1 MTFETDDNVD
11 TTATENTGA
20 EVETEQTGQETE
32 QQTGSEQTNTEQS
45 EEEKAQQEAE
55 AKQEKNKS
63 RAQERIEKLARENA
77 ELRQFKLD
85 QEAKQN
91 KPSVSSDEPKLEA
104 FEDYNEWHK
113 EHRSWEREQLKKE
126 VFEELNQKESQK
138 TLTQRQVEFET
149 AMVELESEGVDGLA
163 LTKKLETL
171 PPLPIDL
178 NQFGLSAKE
187 TLVLAA
193 KLINDDELWLDIS
206 QMNPVQAARRI
217 GQEIDKQPSKTA
229 APKIP
234 NAPKPI
240 TPVKANAPA
249 TRSSESMSDEE
260 WYKAETQKR
269 KGK

>member
-20 EVETEQTGQETE
+20 EVETEQTGQETG
-32 QQTGSEQTNTEQS
+32 QQTETEQPNIEQS
-45 EEEKAQQEAE
+45 DEEKAQQEAE
-55 AKQEKNKS
+55 QAKQNKS
-63 RAQERIEKLARENA
+63 RATKRVQDALARAAQAEQKLAEY
-77 ELRQFKLD
+77 
-85 QEAKQN
+85 EAKQN
-91 KPSVSSDEPKLEA
+91 ASTQTQDEPKLED
-104 FEDYNEWHK
+104 FEDYNEWQKALRQHD
-113 EHRSWEREQLKKE
+113 REQIKKE
-126 VFEELNQKESQK
+126 MLAEIGQKETQKSQN
-138 TLTQRQVEFET
+138 QRQVEFEA

-178 NQFGLSAKE
+178 HQFGLSAKE

-206 QMNPVQAARRI
+206 EMNPVQAARRI
-217 GQEIDKQPSKTA
+217 GQEIDKQPSKSV

-240 TPVKANAPA
+240 KPTSGNAPVK
-249 TRSSESMSDEE
+249 RDYFSQSDDEIM
-260 WYKAETQKR
+260 
-269 KGK
+269 KGL

>member
-1 MTFETDDNVD
+1 MDPNSDTQDIVD
-11 TTATENTGA
+11 TTATENTGD
-20 EVETEQTGQETE
+20 ERQEHEQTEGGEGQPTPGEQPEGENGQEPE
-32 QQTGSEQTNTEQS
+32 PPK
-45 EEEKAQQEAE
+45 EEPKPR
-55 AKQEKNKS
+55 N

-77 ELRQFKLD
+77 ELRQFKFE
-85 QEAKQN
+85 QESKQN
-91 KPSVSSDEPKLEA
+91 KPSASQDEPKLEA
-104 FEDYNEWHK
+104 FEDYNEWQK
-113 EHRSWEREQLKKE
+113 EHRSWEREQLKRE

-149 AMVELESEGVDGLA
+149 AMIELESEGVDGPA

-217 GQEIDKQPSKTA
+217 GQEIDKQPSKSA

-240 TPVKANAPA
+240 KPTSANAPVKRDPK
-249 TRSSESMSDEE
+249 TMSDDE
-260 WYKAETQKR
+260 WYRAETQSR

>member
-1 MTFETDDNVD
+1 MDPNSDTQDIVD

-32 QQTGSEQTNTEQS
+32 QQTETEQS
-45 EEEKAQQEAE
+45 DEEKAQQEAE
-55 AKQEKNKS
+55 QEKQKKS
-63 RAQERIEKLARENA
+63 RATKRVQDALARAAQAEQKLAEY
-77 ELRQFKLD
+77 
-85 QEAKQN
+85 EAKQN
-91 KPSVSSDEPKLEA
+91 TSTQTQDEPKLED
-104 FEDYNEWHK
+104 FEDYNEWQKALRQHD
-113 EHRSWEREQLKKE
+113 REQIKKE
-126 VFEELNQKESQK
+126 MLAEIGQKESQK
-138 TLTQRQVEFET
+138 SQTQRQAEFEA
-149 AMVELESEGVDGLA
+149 AMIELESEGVDGGA

-178 NQFGLSAKE
+178 HQFGLSAKE

-217 GQEIDKQPSKTA
+217 GQEIDKQPNKTA

-240 TPVKANAPA
+240 KPTSGNAPVK
-249 TRSSESMSDEE
+249 RDYFSQSDDEIM
-260 WYKAETQKR
+260 
-269 KGK
+269 KGL

>member
-11 TTATENTGA
+11 TTATENTGV

-32 QQTGSEQTNTEQS
+32 QQTETEQPNVEQS
-45 EEEKAQQEAE
+45 DEEKAQQEAE
-55 AKQEKNKS
+55 QAKQNKS
-63 RAQERIEKLARENA
+63 RATKRVQDALARAAQAEQKLAEY
-77 ELRQFKLD
+77 
-85 QEAKQN
+85 EAKQN
-91 KPSVSSDEPKLEA
+91 KSSASSDEPILEN

-217 GQEIDKQPSKTA
+217 GQEIDKQPSRTA
-229 APKIP
+229 AQKIP
-234 NAPKPI
+234 NAPRPI